1 MAKTNEIYLDIET
14 NGYDLVTVIGFDSD
28 ETGPVQLFGKDV
40 TRKNLLSALPKV
52 GVLYTFNGERFD
64 IPKITAATGVDLLE
78 RYQSCDLMR
87 VGWAHELKGGQKAL
101 EDRFGFAREL
111 PGLNGLCAIEFWTR
125 YTEGDDA
132 ALETLLKYNAE
143 DLAGMRFLKARFE
156 SDCCLSWTGAHAG
169 RRRRLVHASGGG

>member
-1 MAKTNEIYLDIET
+1 MGKKNEIYLDIET

-40 TRKNLLSALPKV
+40 TRENLLSALPDG

-64 IPKITAATGVDLLE
+64 IPKIKAATNVNLLE

-101 EDRFGFAREL
+101 EYKLGFERVL
-111 PGLNGLCAIEFWTR
+111 PGLDGRSAIEFWAM
-125 YTEGDDA
+125 YIEGDSA

-143 DLAGMRFLKARFE
+143 DLAGMRYLKACFE
-156 SDCCLSWTGAHAG
+156 STCCLSTAGTHAG
-169 RRRRLVHASGGG
+169 YEHRRVYSRGRR